1 MTTRR
6 AFLTGTLGVF
16 TAPLTA
22 AAQPAGK
29 VYRIG
34 YLGQTNPV
42 VARAA
47 LDALRKGLRE
57 HGWVEGRN
65 LVIEFRW
72 AEGRLD
78 RLPAFA
84 AELVA
89 LQVDLIV
96 AGSDPPTLAA
106 RSATTTIPI
115 VMIGVSDP
123 VAAGLV
129 PSLARPGGNLT
140 GITWDPT
147 PEVAGKQLELLKE
160 TVPAAARV
168 AVLWNPDS
176 PLMAPYWAALRSAAG
191 RLGVSLQDVE
201 VRTAADL
208 DPAFAAIVRHRA
220 GAVLVLGTAITL
232 GERTRLAALAR
243 QHRLPTM
250 FELRENVEAGGLMF
264 YGTTATSRMERSAVF
279 IDKILRGARP
289 GDLPIEQPT
298 RLELVINLGTATA
311 LGLTVP
317 SAVLARA
324 DEVIE

>member
-1 MTTRR
+1 MERR
-6 AFLTGTLGVF
+6 ALLVGTLGLLAV
-16 TAPLTA
+16 PLA
-22 AAQPAGK
+22 ADAQPAGK

-34 YLGQTNPV
+34 YLGQSNPV
-42 VARAA
+42 AARAGV
-47 LDALRKGLRE
+47 DALRKGLRE

-72 AEGRLD
+72 AEGQLD
-78 RLPAFA
+78 RLPALA

-89 LQVDLIV
+89 ARVDLIV
-96 AGSDPPTLAA
+96 ASADQPTLAA

-115 VMIGVSDP
+115 VMLGVSDP

-147 PEVAGKQLELLKE
+147 PEVVGKQLGLLKE
-160 TVPAAARV
+160 TVPAASRV
-168 AVLWNPDS
+168 AVLGNPDS

-208 DPAFAAIVRHRA
+208 DPAFTAIARHRA
-220 GAVLVLGTAITL
+220 GAVLVLGTAITFS
-232 GERTRLAALAR
+232 ERTRLAALAR

-264 YGTTATSRMERSAVF
+264 YGTTGASRAERSAVF

-289 GDLPIEQPT
+289 GDLPVEQPT
-298 RLELVINLGTATA
+298 RLELVINLKTATA
-311 LGLTVP
+311 LGLAIP
-317 SAVLARA
+317 PAVLARA
-324 DEVIE
+324 DELIE